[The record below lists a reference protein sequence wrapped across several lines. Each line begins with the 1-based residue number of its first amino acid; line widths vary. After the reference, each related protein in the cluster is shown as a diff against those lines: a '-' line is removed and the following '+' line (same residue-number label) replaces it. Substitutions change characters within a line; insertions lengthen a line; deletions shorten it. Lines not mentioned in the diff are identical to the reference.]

1 VNSAGEGLGSTFVVT
16 LPVAVWERST
26 ATAGTADA
34 QPAADVPSLAGVRV
48 LVIDDDE
55 ESREVV
61 AAHLHGCQAEVAT
74 VSSAADGFALLQQ
87 ERFDVLLADIGM
99 PGEDGYSLM
108 QRIRAQRPRDSA
120 SIPAA
125 ALTALA
131 REEDRERALRAGF
144 QLHLAKPIDGSAV
157 VAAVAMLN
165 AKTAA

>member
-1 VNSAGEGLGSTFVVT
+1 M
-16 LPVAVWERST
+16 
-26 ATAGTADA
+26 
-34 QPAADVPSLAGVRV
+34 
-48 LVIDDDE
+48 IDDDE

-61 AAHLHGCQAEVAT
+61 AAHLHGCQADVST

-87 ERFDVLLADIGM
+87 KRFDVLLADIGM

-108 QRIRAQRPRDSA
+108 QRIRAQCPPGSA

-131 REEDRERALRAGF
+131 RDEDRERALRNGF
-144 QLHLAKPIDGSAV
+144 QLHLAKPIDASAV

-165 AKTAA
+165 ATTAA